1 MGREA
6 QPSLRASDT
15 LAETAARDCSPA
27 SAVDVTGLP
36 SRVWTMTSEKG
47 IAPSDFNRA
56 CESLLVLNHRSIYS
70 SAEALALGDS
80 SPRRARTHHVLS
92 LPELSLSTR
101 LLTPTRRVPAS
112 AALLLWLIQVD
123 DEGEGCGE
131 IILCRTTFVAHDR
144 MCGSFAPTCVISLS
158 LSAIGGRLDLGARV
172 RIAPWRPTSLHP
184 YIPTSLYF
192 YTLHAPPSATWTTT
206 SRGTVSIAAASR
218 RTLLDV
224 LRDPFPPHGT
234 LLCLGGAN
242 IVA

>member
-1 MGREA
+1 
-6 QPSLRASDT
+6 
-15 LAETAARDCSPA
+15 
-27 SAVDVTGLP
+27 
-36 SRVWTMTSEKG
+36 MTSEKG

-184 YIPTSLYF
+184 YITILLYPPRPSQRDVDD
-192 YTLHAPPSATWTTT
+192 HQPGHGVHRRRIPQDPPRRAPGPVPAA
-206 SRGTVSIAAASR
+206 RHPLVSWR
-218 RTLLDV
+218 REHRCLD
-224 LRDPFPPHGT
+224 GM
-234 LLCLGGAN
+234 
-242 IVA
+242 